1 MVHLDEPRRDSL
13 LNGEYTCTLLVA
25 AVGGTAVVNS
35 RSFSTHLLV
44 AAVGRNSRPFSTRMH
59 CLAGWLHGCP
69 LVVLALHLDKP
80 RHLDEPRRDSLLRVP
95 VVVENVAG
103 ALARGRDNSFKPVDP
118 ADVALVASLR
128 Q

>member
-1 MVHLDEPRRDSL
+1 MAQQHPLVRAPITPSRCLSGRCHLCL
-13 LNGEYTCTLLVA
+13 L
-25 AVGGTAVVNS
+25 GGGA
-35 RSFSTHLLV
+35 
-44 AAVGRNSRPFSTRMH
+44 
-59 CLAGWLHGCP
+59 